1 MSLWIDDPTDDPT
14 DPPAGEPEDEPTE
27 DPVYVLWGD
36 ADGDNSVT
44 PIDAML
50 VLQFYVGDIPEAV
63 LNTAAADVDGDGFA
77 TPIDA
82 MLILQYYVG
91 DIAKFPVEG

>member
-1 MSLWIDDPTDDPT
+1 MKRTAQSH
-14 DPPAGEPEDEPTE
+14 
-27 DPVYVLWGD
+27 
-36 ADGDNSVT
+36 
-44 PIDAML
+44 AML
-50 VLQFYVGDIPEAV
+50 VLQFYVGDIPETV
-63 LNTAAADVDGDGFA
+63 LNTAATDVDGDGFA

>member
-1 MSLWIDDPTDDPT
+1 MKVNTSRMWRSGI
-14 DPPAGEPEDEPTE
+14 
-27 DPVYVLWGD
+27 
-36 ADGDNSVT
+36 
-44 PIDAML
+44 AML
-50 VLQFYVGDIPEAV
+50 LALCLVVGFFP
-63 LNTAAADVDGDGFA
+63 TAAFAAESVAYIDGTGYSSVQAAVDDTAVTDVDGDGFA